1 MPDMTEETRLI
12 NLGENPHAVALDM
25 VLRGACAPHM
35 CCNHGLH
42 PSEIAALFL
51 HVLGAVAHEAGMEA
65 ATVDDSQLWERM
77 KLNFKCG
84 YDRAAQAEAE
94 AEFQHAVRT
103 VQ

>member
-1 MPDMTEETRLI
+1 MPNMTEETRLI

-51 HVLGAVAHEAGMEA
+51 HVLGTVAHEAGMPPETIESEA
-65 ATVDDSQLWERM
+65 LWALM
-77 KLNFKCG
+77 KANFKCG
-84 YDRAAQAEAE
+84 YDRAAAEE
-94 AEFQHAVRT
+94 ERGGGTLQ
-103 VQ
+103 